1 MAFNK
6 NRSTV
11 AAPEYEDKPVVDLTG
26 ATVQAAYQL
35 TESVICFTLNLPGV
49 SLRNMRLV
57 EKKAGG
63 CFITNPQIKGKDDKW
78 HDLFTVYFSPAD
90 EARVADTVQR
100 VYTPM
105 DEKRDFKTRH
115 EVK

>member
-1 MAFNK
+1 MAFTKKNADNNTNK
-6 NRSTV
+6 TTLNI
-11 AAPEYEDKPVVDLTG
+11 TG

-35 TESVICFTLNLPGV
+35 SAGVIVFTLNLPGL

-63 CFITNPQIKGKDDKW
+63 CFITNPQTKGKDDKW
-78 HDLFTVYFSPAD
+78 HDLFRVYLSPAD
-90 EARVADTVQR
+90 EQRVADTVQEC
-100 VYTPM
+100 YTPM
-105 DEKRDFKTRH
+105 NGKRDFETRY